1 MKNKTR
7 IVCIVG
13 PTAVG
18 KSDFAVTYAKKHN
31 GEVISADSRQV
42 YIGLDIGTGK
52 ITTKEMRGIR
62 HHLLD
67 VENPKKQF
75 TVGKYKELA
84 EKAIADIISRGKLP
98 IICGGTGFYIDAVVR
113 NITYPDVP
121 KDTKLRKTLAKKTS
135 EELFILLKKIDLKY
149 AKSLNNSE
157 KHNPNR
163 LMRSIEIATVLGK
176 VPRIKKGAS
185 PYQIKWINLNLP
197 KEKLIRRINLRL
209 LKRLDGGMIQEV
221 KKLHKNGLSWK
232 RMEELG
238 LEYRYIARFLQK
250 KISKEEMI
258 KLLQTEIWHY
268 AKRQILWFKR
278 ST

>member
-1 MKNKTR
+1 MKTK
-7 IVCIVG
+7 IVVIVG

-18 KSDFAVTYAKKHN
+18 KSDFAVSYAKKHN

-42 YIGLDIGTGK
+42 YKGLDIGTGK
-52 ITTKEMRGIR
+52 ITKKEMRGIP

-67 VENPKKQF
+67 VESPKKQF
-75 TVGKYKELA
+75 TVGKFKELA
-84 EKAIADIISRGKLP
+84 EKAIQDIVARKKLP
-98 IICGGTGFYIDAVVR
+98 IICGGTGFYIDAVVK

-121 KDTKLRKTLAKKTS
+121 RNNKLRKILSKKNP
-135 EELFILLKKIDLKY
+135 EQLFILLKKLDSKY
-149 AKSLNNSE
+149 AKGLNKSE

-163 LMRSIEIATVLGK
+163 LVRSIEIATALGK
-176 VPRIKKGAS
+176 VPPIQSGAL
-185 PYQIKWINLNLP
+185 PYNVKWIVLTQQ
-197 KEKLIRRINLRL
+197 KEKLRERIEKRL
-209 LKRLDGGMIQEV
+209 LKRIKNGMITEV
-221 KKLHKNGLSWK
+221 KNLHKNGLSWK

-238 LEYRYIARFLQK
+238 LEYRYVARYLRGL
-250 KISKEEMI
+250 ISKEEMI

>member
-1 MKNKTR
+1 MKTKIT
-7 IVCIVG
+7 VIVG

-18 KSDFAVTYAKKHN
+18 KSDFAVQYAKKHN

-42 YIGLDIGTGK
+42 YKGLDIGTGK
-52 ITTKEMRGIR
+52 ITKKEMRGIP

-75 TVGKYKELA
+75 TVGKFKELA
-84 EKAIADIISRGKLP
+84 EEAIADITSRGKLP
-98 IICGGTGFYIDAVVR
+98 IICGGTGFYINAVAH
-113 NITYPDVP
+113 NISYPDVSRNGALRKRLSSKTP
-121 KDTKLRKTLAKKTS
+121 DELFRLLTKLDR
-135 EELFILLKKIDLKY
+135 KY
-149 AKSLNNSE
+149 AGSLNNSE

-163 LMRSIEIATVLGK
+163 LMRSIEIATALGN
-176 VPRIKKGAS
+176 VPRIKKGTS
-185 PYQIKWINLNLP
+185 PYQIKWI
-197 KEKLIRRINLRL
+197 KLTLSAQQLKKRIN
-209 LKRLDGGMIQEV
+209 KRLIKRFDHGMIQEV